1 MLNIFSKISYKFS
14 TNAIFI
20 LYSIVGDLLLS
31 QEIFGKFSIIL
42 AIEIL
47 IFNISDYFN
56 TRYLLGKFSSKP
68 EKYYLKEIL
77 SFKIFWGLLSIIVFS
92 SIFLFYQVPWY
103 WIAILIAINYIQI
116 LSSTIAT
123 YNFANNRNIQILISN
138 IIGMLIATLTIILYY
153 YFYGKVDIFILLIS
167 LLSYRAVEIV
177 VLYNSINL
185 IEVNKTYKYTIQDI
199 KEAFS
204 FYIQLVI
211 SMASAKLF
219 MLFLPSFI
227 SYSKISIIAT
237 YEYILAIPLFLISVL
252 TMSTYSQLHHT
263 KLQISFQPKLYK
275 SIIIKYYKKA
285 ILVSLFFMVIQLIY
299 IFYIKS
305 NLIQYLPYLLIQDIT
320 IVFSAMQGFLLFFW
334 KLDKLYIVITI
345 IMFITKNTVLLY
357 LISIYGIIGYF
368 WIAVILEISILL
380 YIQYSIYQKHRI
392 TLKKG
397 SIDE

>member
-1 MLNIFSKISYKFS
+1 MLNILSKISYKFS

-20 LYSIVGDLLLS
+20 LYSIIGDLLLS
-31 QEIFGKFSIIL
+31 QNIFGKFSIIL

-77 SFKIFWGLLSIIVFS
+77 SFKLFWGLLSIIIFS

-103 WIAILIAINYIQI
+103 WIATLISINYIQI

-138 IIGMLIATLTIILYY
+138 IVGMLIAILTIIVYY
-153 YFYGKVDIFILLIS
+153 YFYGIVDIFILLIS
-167 LLSYRAVEIV
+167 LLFYRAVEII
-177 VLYNSINL
+177 VLYNSIEFTEL
-185 IEVNKTYKYTIQDI
+185 NKTYKYTIQDL
-199 KEAFS
+199 KEALS

-227 SYSKISIIAT
+227 SYGKISIIAT

-263 KLQISFQPKLYK
+263 KLQINFQPNLYK
-275 SIIIKYYKKA
+275 SIIMRYYKKA
-285 ILVSLFFMVIQLIY
+285 ILVSLFFMVIQFIY

-305 NLIQYLPYLLIQDIT
+305 NLMQYLPYLIIQDIT

-357 LISIYGIIGYF
+357 LIGLYGIIGYF
-368 WIAVILEISILL
+368 WIAVTLEISILL
-380 YIQYSIYQKHRI
+380 YIQYSIYQKHKI
-392 TLKKG
+392 VLKKG
-397 SIDE
+397 LINE